1 MAGWVQV
8 EAQLR
13 LDGCD
18 TLFKMQG
25 FIGTDT
31 AACACVGVGPSTRD
45 RTHMPEDTRST
56 SNMSPLTFQIKL
68 DLKKRNKVRFTLHH
82 GVVECFFTQLLRI

>member
-13 LDGCD
+13 LDGWD
-18 TLFKMQG
+18 TLFTMQG

-31 AACACVGVGPSTRD
+31 AASVCAGVGPSTRD
-45 RTHMPEDTRST
+45 HTHARAHAKHVIYS
-56 SNMSPLTFQIKL
+56 MSPLTFQIKL
-68 DLKKRNKVRFTLHH
+68 ASLFITVLVNVS
-82 GVVECFFTQLLRI
+82 LRSCGGFSNFMV